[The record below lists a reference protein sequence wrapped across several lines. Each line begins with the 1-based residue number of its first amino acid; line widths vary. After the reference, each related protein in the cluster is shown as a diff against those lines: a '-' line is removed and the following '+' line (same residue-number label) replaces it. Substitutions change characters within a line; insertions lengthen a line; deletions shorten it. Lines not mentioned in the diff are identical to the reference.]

1 MRKIVFLSA
10 FFFLSLG
17 VCSGA
22 ERSARFGGIGID
34 GVPSP
39 DGEIRVRQ
47 LVAGGPAHRAG
58 IRLGDVITAID
69 GKPTKGSSFR
79 EMVEKRLRGREGTKV
94 RLTIRRAGQPKPL
107 RFTLVRRQLIT
118 TGK

>member
-10 FFFLSLG
+10 FFFLSQ
-17 VCSGA
+17 VFCSGA
-22 ERSARFGGIGID
+22 ERSAKFGGVGID

-58 IRLGDVITAID
+58 IRLDDVITAID
-69 GKPTKGSSFR
+69 GKLTKGSSFG

-94 RLTIRRAGQPKPL
+94 VLTIRRSGQPKPL

-118 TGK
+118 AGK